1 MQRALKGT
9 PERKCRHKAK
19 NQKKSSGTFL
29 LFWVFRAGV
38 GGEQTDISSL

>member
-1 MQRALKGT
+1 MSAR
-9 PERKCRHKAK
+9 KAK

-29 LFWVFRAGV
+29 LFWVFRAA